1 VALGWNSVP
10 AGPCPFDAI
19 DAKIKAI
26 TRGLQSWSD
35 KIVGHVNTQLALAR
49 EVLHQLEIANDGRVL
64 SSEEVWLK
72 NSLKKHSL
80 ALASLKQTIARLRSR
95 ISWLREWDANTK
107 LFHLHSRHCKQ
118 KNFIAK
124 LISGDQICTSH
135 EDKAQV
141 IDAYYEEVLGSN
153 LYREQTINLN
163 ELGVPSFEL
172 SVLDAPFTEEVWA
185 TIKALPSDKAP
196 GPDGLI
202 GRFYKV
208 CWSLIKQDIMAAI
221 STIWS
226 RKMMGFS
233 ALITDILR
241 CTPRKRWLNIL
252 KISGQ

>member
-1 VALGWNSVP
+1 
-10 AGPCPFDAI
+10 
-19 DAKIKAI
+19 
-26 TRGLQSWSD
+26 
-35 KIVGHVNTQLALAR
+35 
-49 EVLHQLEIANDGRVL
+49 VLHQLEITNDGRVL

-80 ALASLKQTIARLRSR
+80 ALASLKRMITRLRSCM
-95 ISWLREWDANTK
+95 SCLREGDANTK
-107 LFHLHSRHCKQ
+107 LFHLHSHHHKQ
-118 KNFIAK
+118 KIFIAK

-221 STIWS
+221 SAIWS

>member
-1 VALGWNSVP
+1 M
-10 AGPCPFDAI
+10 I
-19 DAKIKAI
+19 D
-26 TRGLQSWSD
+26 T
-35 KIVGHVNTQLALAR
+35 
-49 EVLHQLEIANDGRVL
+49 
-64 SSEEVWLK
+64 
-72 NSLKKHSL
+72 
-80 ALASLKQTIARLRSR
+80 
-95 ISWLREWDANTK
+95 
-107 LFHLHSRHCKQ
+107 
-118 KNFIAK
+118 
-124 LISGDQICTSH
+124 
-135 EDKAQV
+135 
-141 IDAYYEEVLGSN
+141 YYEEVLGSI

-221 STIWS
+221 SAIWS